1 MTEPIVPRPEQP
13 SAIDTLFIE
22 LPPQPPA
29 RRRRRLLGPVIA
41 LAIIVILLL
50 VAFFVADALAR
61 QYATGL
67 IRDKIVDAL
76 KLDPATEVDVDLG
89 DGSIL
94 LQAAVGTLDNLSL
107 TIPTLKLGEVSGQA
121 TLTATAVPIDLTK
134 PLGTL
139 NIEVTVDEANVQNL
153 SAYLSGATLTSI
165 ELTDNVIRI
174 GSEVDILFATVPV
187 AVDLAPSANGGGVSF
202 APVNILLGSEQISAD
217 DLRAIPGIGYVAS
230 ILLTSR
236 DFCVA
241 SYLPQALA
249 ISDVRVVGKNLVV
262 SLKGDGTTLSGPG
275 LSTMGTCPTA

>member
-1 MTEPIVPRPEQP
+1 MAEPIAPRPEQP

-22 LPPQPPA
+22 LPSQPPA
-29 RRRRRLLGPVIA
+29 RRRRRWLGPVIA

-76 KLDPATEVDVDLG
+76 TLDPATEVDVDLG

-94 LQAAVGTLDNLSL
+94 LQAAVGTLDNLSV

-121 TLTATAVPIDLTK
+121 ALTATAVPIDLTK
-134 PLGTL
+134 PLGTM
-139 NIEVTVDEANVQNL
+139 NIEVTVDEANVRNL
-153 SAYLSGATLTSI
+153 SAYLSGATVTSI
-165 ELTDNVIRI
+165 ELTNNLIRV

-187 AVDLAPSANGGGVSF
+187 AVDLAPSADGGGVSF
-202 APVNILLGSEQISAD
+202 TPVNVLVGSEQISVD
-217 DLRAIPGIGYVAS
+217 DLRAIPGIGDVAS
-230 ILLTSR
+230 TLLTSR

-249 ISDVRVVGKNLVV
+249 IRDVRVVGKNLVV
-262 SLKGDGTTLSGPG
+262 SLNGDGATLGGPG